1 VRATEIEALLNDLD
15 GRGSDREWKAVKQLR
30 GLRELP
36 EHLLRHYRRSRR
48 FGARAA
54 CVYHCTPFAASNQ
67 SALTLGILALEDK
80 SKIVRYRA
88 ALLLAIAQKT
98 EAIPALEAMRQR
110 RQSNESA
117 DDAAAAITAIRTKN
131 PNRFVDRENSGM
143 LKLNVEHADP

>member
-1 VRATEIEALLNDLD
+1 MRAAEIESLLNNLD
-15 GRGSDREWKAVKQLR
+15 GRGSDREWEAVKQLR
-30 GLRELP
+30 GLREFP

-54 CVYHCTPFAASNQ
+54 CVYHCAPFADSNQ

-80 SKIVRYRA
+80 SKVVRYRA

-110 RQSNESA
+110 HQSNESA
-117 DDAAAAITAIRTKN
+117 EDAVAAITAIRTKN
-131 PNRFVDRENSGM
+131 RNRFVDRENSGM
-143 LKLNVEHADP
+143 VTLNIENVAP